1 MRQGRGII
9 LEPETLLEAY
19 CRGVFPMTDADGR
32 IRWYTADPRGVIP
45 LDAFHIPQSLAQ
57 FMRAGSFPYELR
69 VDSDFEAT
77 MRSCMNAR
85 RDRTWISRPLIDA
98 YLRLHQLGFAHS
110 VETWHEGKMVG
121 GLYGVSIGG
130 AFFGESMFYT
140 RRDASK
146 VALVHL
152 VSRLRER
159 GYELL
164 DSQAATD
171 HLRRF
176 GCIEVPA
183 RQYLR
188 MLEKAIQK
196 DCSFA

>member
-1 MRQGRGII
+1 MRNGRGIT

-45 LDAFHIPQSLAQ
+45 LDRFHVPRSLAQ
-57 FMRAGSFPYELR
+57 FMRGTSFPFEVR
-69 VDSDFEAT
+69 FDSDFEAT
-77 MRSCMNAR
+77 MRACMAAR
-85 RDRTWISRPLIDA
+85 RDRTWISEPLIDA
-98 YLRLHQLGFAHS
+98 YVRLHALGFAHS
-110 VETWHEGKMVG
+110 VETWREGKRVG

-130 AFFGESMFYT
+130 AFFGESMFHT
-140 RRDASK
+140 QRDASK
-146 VALVHL
+146 VALVRL
-152 VSRLRER
+152 VDRLRER

-176 GCIEVPA
+176 GCIEIPA
-183 RQYLR
+183 ARYLR
-188 MLEKAIQK
+188 LLDKAIQK
-196 DCSFA
+196 DCSFV